1 MWFALSPLAAP
12 VRSWSKPE
20 EKVER
25 PQPLVRK
32 CVWERAQVPA
42 FKQRRISSLPLLPS
56 PASPS
61 DSVELQQEADV
72 SKQRGTFKVR
82 SGCLPAGR
90 GSARAA

>member
-32 CVWERAQVPA
+32 CVWERAQAPA
-42 FKQRRISSLPLLPS
+42 FKQRRDFIPAVASLTGNT
-56 PASPS
+56 AWQCA
-61 DSVELQQEADV
+61 DCAKELQCKAMQSMPLSFRPQQGA
-72 SKQRGTFKVR
+72 
-82 SGCLPAGR
+82 L
-90 GSARAA
+90 